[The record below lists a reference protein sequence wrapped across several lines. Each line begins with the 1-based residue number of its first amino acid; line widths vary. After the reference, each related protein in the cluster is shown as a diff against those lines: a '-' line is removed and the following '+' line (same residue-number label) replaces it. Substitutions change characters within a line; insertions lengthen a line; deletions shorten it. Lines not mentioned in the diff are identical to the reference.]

1 LFFSVQLAQQVS
13 EIPTWVFYY
22 LHLNQPS
29 SSSLLRGYC
38 TNFNNLKTSL
48 QQYTYG
54 ALVISNKNKL
64 LRKLEGVGVG

>member
-1 LFFSVQLAQQVS
+1 MGLLLSTSESALVFFSS
-13 EIPTWVFYY
+13 TWIA
-22 LHLNQPS
+22 
-29 SSSLLRGYC
+29 YC

-64 LRKLEGVGVG
+64 LRKLEDVGVG